1 MRQCTNT
8 LARTGARLLLCVLL
22 TVELITSA
30 LAFTSKVAV
39 VPVPRQTSTTE
50 RRAPGT
56 LAHDYYISR
65 LPQQRRHQQ
74 PPRIHAASASL
85 MQRCG
90 SASKTGGTLI
100 ESEEAFA
107 AVVAASE
114 ERPVLA
120 FFTAPWCGPCRLSVP
135 VVKDVMKQFAGKI
148 DCCEICTDDLPD
160 VASDSGVVSI
170 PTIHLYCKG
179 ENMYIEIC

>member
-1 MRQCTNT
+1 
-8 LARTGARLLLCVLL
+8 
-22 TVELITSA
+22 
-30 LAFTSKVAV
+30 
-39 VPVPRQTSTTE
+39 
-50 RRAPGT
+50 
-56 LAHDYYISR
+56 
-65 LPQQRRHQQ
+65 
-74 PPRIHAASASL
+74 
-85 MQRCG
+85 MQRFG

-100 ESEEAFA
+100 DSEEAFA
-107 AVVAASE
+107 AVVAGSE

-135 VVKDVMKQFAGKI
+135 VVKDVMKLFAGKI

-179 ENMYIEIC
+179 ENILLSTKLKDPLLWTLL